1 MERAGMLTYI
11 FPHTPHF
18 LAVLV
23 LRLRWVCLCLTEHK
37 VIQHKHLPVHNVRL
51 DPALPGEVA
60 AGCVVLATLRALV
73 LWLVDIEQ
81 TGRVLAPPVT
91 GKEGLVGV
99 GRGLS
104 VIE

>member
-1 MERAGMLTYI
+1 M
-11 FPHTPHF
+11 
-18 LAVLV
+18 
-23 LRLRWVCLCLTEHK
+23 RLH
-37 VIQHKHLPVHNVRL
+37 
-51 DPALPGEVA
+51 PALPGEVA
-60 AGCVVLATLRALV
+60 AGGVVLATLRALV

-81 TGRVLAPPVT
+81 TGGVLAPPVT